1 MFGLQLAGDLL
12 LLPGAWRDALE
23 AHIEPTLSTVEERAF
38 FVELLV
44 ASIAEHL
51 LVEGP
56 VALGFASRDLQEM
69 LVLALAAV
77 LAEEVVAAASAEVV
91 VAVLSV
97 ATSAAD
103 ELGHGLTLRRELVA
117 LVTLAVKKIT
127 ARIDQ

>member
-1 MFGLQLAGDLL
+1 M
-12 LLPGAWRDALE
+12 
-23 AHIEPTLSTVEERAF
+23 
-38 FVELLV
+38 
-44 ASIAEHL
+44 AEHI
-51 LVEGP
+51 LVKGP
-56 VALGFASRDLQEM
+56 VALGFASRDLHEM